1 MLDLNSNG
9 SKSYANLT
17 DAELKQRSLDL
28 LNRRLR
34 RDAEK
39 AEAARPRAFEAT
51 PLDWDAMLAVD
62 SREWVYGHF
71 LIKKFISV
79 LGAPG
84 GTGKTAY
91 AFAIALSVAIGRD
104 LLNEH
109 VHAPGPVWIYNLED
123 PLDELMRRIRAA
135 CQHHGLPR
143 HLVEGQLFLDSGR
156 DRPLII
162 AESTKDGTVIASP
175 VVDELI
181 AELKYR
187 GIRLLIVDP
196 FIKSHKLSENDN
208 DQIDAAA
215 TLWAQVANDADCSIL
230 LVHHFKKGGISGDAA
245 AFRGASALI
254 DASRAAVSLATM
266 SEDEAKRLGVEPLER
281 WQYIR
286 ADNAKLNLA
295 PPPEATTWLQLTSV
309 DLDNGRNDR
318 ASDRVQTVLRWEP
331 PTAWDDMPW
340 STVHAILEAMER
352 GPGDG
357 ELWTNSARGNG
368 SRWAGRVVMEKA
380 AKGQDAART
389 IIASWVESGVL
400 EVGEYRSPGTRKTV
414 SCVRVNQ
421 LKVAEMRRVSVG
433 FGDAL
438 EC

>member
-1 MLDLNSNG
+1 M
-9 SKSYANLT
+9 
-17 DAELKQRSLDL
+17 
-28 LNRRLR
+28 
-34 RDAEK
+34 
-39 AEAARPRAFEAT
+39 
-51 PLDWDAMLAVD
+51 
-62 SREWVYGHF
+62 YGACLHY
-71 LIKKFISV
+71 
-79 LGAPG
+79 G
-84 GTGKTAY
+84 
-91 AFAIALSVAIGRD
+91 VA
-104 LLNEH
+104 
-109 VHAPGPVWIYNLED
+109 
-123 PLDELMRRIRAA
+123 
-135 CQHHGLPR
+135 R
-143 HLVEGQLFLDSGR
+143 HLVQDKLFLDSGR

-175 VVDELI
+175 LVKELI
-181 AELKYR
+181 AELKFR
-187 GIRLLIVDP
+187 SIRLLIVDP

-230 LVHHFKKGGISGDAA
+230 LVHHFKKGGISGDAS

-266 SEDEAKRLGVEPLER
+266 SEDEAKKLGVEALER

-309 DLDNGRNDR
+309 DLNNGHNDR

-340 STVHAILEAMER
+340 STVHAILDALER

-357 ELWTNSARGNG
+357 EMWTNSNKAPGT
-368 SRWAGRVVMEKA
+368 RWAGRVVIEKA
-380 AKGQDAART
+380 AKGHDAAKT
-389 IIASWVESGVL
+389 IIASWIESGVL
-400 EVGEYRSPGTRKTV
+400 EIGEYKSPGTRKIV

-433 FGDAL
+433 FGDVL